1 MTKNRT
7 DENLKSRAFLCPQR
21 ARSAWLV
28 VNVFTLFVGIALLAA
43 ASNASP
49 ADRSGEAPELVI
61 ESTRKDFGEV
71 FVGEELDQI
80 FTVRNVGTKPLELGL
95 KTVMGRS
102 SAAGEG
108 QLITASSVGGPGRV
122 SDYLKPA
129 SAIKKVAAPT

>member
-1 MTKNRT
+1 MINNRT
-7 DENLKSRAFLCPQR
+7 DENLKSRALLCPQR

-28 VNVFTLFVGIALLAA
+28 VNVFTLFVALGLLAA

-49 ADRSGEAPELVI
+49 ADRSGEAPELSI

-71 FVGEELDQI
+71 FIGEELDQI
-80 FTVRNVGTKPLELGL
+80 FTVRNVGTKPLELEL
-95 KTVMGRS
+95 KTITGRS

-108 QLITASSVGGPGRV
+108 QLISASSVGGPGRV

-129 SAIKKVAAPT
+129 SAIKSIAAPT